1 MMERPYDFLTPDEM
15 ARWDRAMRRAE
26 DIREGVECDGQDE
39 QVEEDDTDPDDD

>member
-26 DIREGVECDGQDE
+26 DLRCGVETDDQDD
-39 QVEEDDTDPDDD
+39 QVEEDDGTEDD